1 MARVTIEDSLKACPN
16 LFHLIRL
23 ASFRAHQLQ
32 RGATP
37 KIEVKRTEE
46 GRVDAPTVFA
56 LREIAAGFTD
66 FENEVIPQRDAW
78 GNPIPVRDIK
88 QKESEVFE
96 VRNKETKEVF
106 GTDLSREEAE
116 ELKDEVVA
124 ELRAEQKRKEDKDDG
139 TDIL

>member
-1 MARVTIEDSLKACPN
+1 MARVTIEDSLKNCPN
-16 LFHLIRL
+16 LFTLIQI
-23 ASFRAHQLQ
+23 AAKRAHQLQ

-37 KIEVKRTEE
+37 KIEVRKTEE

-56 LREIAAGFTD
+56 LREIAAGFID
-66 FENEVIPQRDAW
+66 FDNEVIPQKDAW

-88 QKESEVFE
+88 QKEPEAYV

-124 ELRAEQKRKEDKDDG
+124 ELRAEQKRKEE
-139 TDIL
+139 